1 MSNQYVR
8 DILKL
13 TAALEQR
20 DREPAYT
27 DDYGYTYQAE
37 TEDGDF
43 TGLRVTLPD
52 GYSVT
57 LTRASLAAFA
67 EVQSSDPR

>member
-1 MSNQYVR
+1 MAYIDHLIR
-8 DILKL
+8 L
-13 TAALEQR
+13 TEALEQR
-20 DREPAYT
+20 DREPTYT
-27 DDYGYTYQAE
+27 DDYGYAYRPE
-37 TEDGDF
+37 TTDGDF

-57 LTRASLAAFA
+57 LSRASLAAFA